1 VYVRRVHGEHDTYSL
16 ACSFAEILL
25 SMRRIR
31 MPKYRTYCLPDIDI
45 PRTNTRSLEYVLWSM
60 ARPRWQD
67 RTTSIPQ
74 LRKLLDAIT
83 EM

>member
-1 VYVRRVHGEHDTYSL
+1 
-16 ACSFAEILL
+16 
-25 SMRRIR
+25 